1 MATMIVMTGIM
12 AGMTTMTRIVRY
24 QSPVPDSDV
33 AIQYKIRKKC
43 VKSYILHNCCSP
55 FTL

>member
-1 MATMIVMTGIM
+1 MANMILMTGIM

-24 QSPVPDSDV
+24 QSPVPDSNV
-33 AIQYKIRKKC
+33 AIQHKRTKKI